1 MSSSRR
7 DAAQELLRLH
17 DRINRLFNL
26 SHQHE
31 LEDDSMISGNW
42 VPACDIVETSDAL
55 IVRAEV
61 PGVRR
66 DDIDISL
73 DNGVLT
79 LRGHRDLEKETQERT
94 YHRIERSY
102 GSFSRSFTLPRSVDA
117 ERITAVY
124 TDGVLEIRM
133 PRREET
139 RPRQIQVRI
148 E

>member
-1 MSSSRR
+1 MSSSRW

-31 LEDDSMISGNW
+31 LEDDSMISGSW
-42 VPACDIVETSDAL
+42 IPACDIVETAEAL
-55 IVRAEV
+55 IVRAEI
-61 PGVRR
+61 PGVKR
-66 DDIDISL
+66 DDVDISL

-79 LRGHRDLEKETQERT
+79 LRGQRELEQETQERT

-117 ERITAVY
+117 EKISAVY
-124 TDGVLEIRM
+124 NDGVLEIRM

-139 RPRQIQVRI
+139 RARQIRI
-148 E
+148 NAE

>member
-1 MSSSRR
+1 MTSSRF
-7 DAAQELLRLH
+7 DATQELLRLH

-26 SHQHE
+26 SHHHE
-31 LEDDSMISGNW
+31 FESDALISGSW
-42 VPACDIVETSDAL
+42 TPACDIVETPDAL
-55 IVRAEV
+55 VVTAEL

-79 LRGHRDLEKETQERT
+79 LRGHRDLEQESQERT

-102 GSFSRSFTLPRSVDA
+102 GHFTRAFTLPRSVNPDQISA
-117 ERITAVY
+117 TYV
-124 TDGVLEIRM
+124 DGVLSIRM

-139 RPRQIQVRI
+139 RPRQIQVKV